1 MVDNDSGDLES
12 LPEAPKRRWIWRE
25 HPVFFWAMLLL
36 MGGLLGAASVIARRV
51 PEYQREVTLLNQRMT
66 AAERATRDRI
76 LQSESKRSEL
86 AIALLRR
93 DLRIKAMKQKG
104 VHLAISLEDST
115 LYLMHGRVPMR
126 QARLQIGADSVVR
139 AEDGRTWRLVRPVGE
154 RRLAQKLYNSTYTVP
169 EWVYVSRGQ
178 PVPSESDRKIKEGL
192 GIYVI
197 ELNDG
202 TEIYSVPR
210 RGPLAAEGDAA
221 PAAKPASF
229 MAEAKDLGAII
240 DAVSKDTPVF
250 IY

>member
-1 MVDNDSGDLES
+1 M
-12 LPEAPKRRWIWRE
+12 
-25 HPVFFWAMLLL
+25 
-36 MGGLLGAASVIARRV
+36 
-51 PEYQREVTLLNQRMT
+51 
-66 AAERATRDRI
+66 
-76 LQSESKRSEL
+76 
-86 AIALLRR
+86 
-93 DLRIKAMKQKG
+93 
-104 VHLAISLEDST
+104 
-115 LYLMHGRVPMR
+115 
-126 QARLQIGADSVVR
+126 
-139 AEDGRTWRLVRPVGE
+139 
-154 RRLAQKLYNSTYTVP
+154 
-169 EWVYVSRGQ
+169 YVSRGQ
-178 PVPSESDRKIKEGL
+178 PIPSESDRKIKEGL